1 MSCEIIKLKMSEAS
15 LIYVDG
21 GNTFYLQK
29 HIIQS
34 AFWAGIQPFLDNG
47 KKYQFNL
54 NLDPD
59 FNSDF

>member
-1 MSCEIIKLKMSEAS
+1 MSEAS

-54 NLDPD
+54 NLDSD